1 MILYDIK
8 SKQNTN
14 NNEQSENTN
23 HYEYTDTATN
33 I

>member
-1 MILYDIK
+1 MIK
-8 SKQNTN
+8 NQNKITN